1 MVSYIYPCLKTEK
14 YGKMKCCK
22 YGHKNVFQ
30 NKQFLFSAPVQ
41 FQKQWHTPE
50 ILYLPN
56 FCQIYIAVWNRIK
69 LNSSTF
75 QKFNQQAELTAEMK
89 SLRIRKVFSQIL
101 RRVSVSE
108 EQEVLFFFFTL
119 LYTADLIF
127 NLSKTFFSTL
137 NNHFNQYMYLSDT
150 LFLWMN
156 TGIHLVYFMGV
167 IRLLCDQISWLSA
180 YLWRKE
186 KKTYSVI
193 CSLSTL

>member
-22 YGHKNVFQ
+22 YCHKNVFQ

-108 EQEVLFFFFTL
+108 EQEVLFFF
-119 LYTADLIF
+119 
-127 NLSKTFFSTL
+127 
-137 NNHFNQYMYLSDT
+137 
-150 LFLWMN
+150 
-156 TGIHLVYFMGV
+156 
-167 IRLLCDQISWLSA
+167 LLCFTQQTWYLTYVKLSFQHLITILTSTCT
-180 YLWRKE
+180 YLIHYFYEWTQE
-186 KKTYSVI
+186 
-193 CSLSTL
+193 ST